1 MKRRWL
7 FPVAAAAVVATAAC
21 SSVDTAPNQ
30 TALHYKN
37 GPFSSRVFE
46 GCVPSST
53 LQYHKIND
61 DYFYYPQG
69 QRTLNFAPG
78 GDLPPLTITSRDGQ
92 VMDVNAIVAFHLDT
106 SCSPF
111 TDQAGKEWPGGMLQK
126 FHETI
131 ASQDQGYATDGGDE
145 PGPGWDKLLNK
156 YLAAPIERSVS
167 NEALRFDWLA
177 LFTDTNAKSA
187 WERDSVARIPQLIQA
202 QTGEPY
208 FRIDSILLQ
217 RPDPNQALK
226 AGLADNQ
233 AARLRAATAQTDE
246 EAATH
251 FPGGVDAYARY
262 QQLLAVNKAI
272 AEGKVQIIPVPVGS
286 PVIVGGK

>member
-1 MKRRWL
+1 ML
-7 FPVAAAAVVATAAC
+7 PLAVVALTAAGC

-30 TALHYKN
+30 TALHYQN
-37 GPFSSRVFE
+37 GPVSSRIFE
-46 GCVPSST
+46 SCVPSST
-53 LQYHKIND
+53 LEYHKVND

-92 VMDVNAIVAFHLDT
+92 VMDVSAIVAFHLDT
-106 SCSPF
+106 SCAPF
-111 TDQAGKEWPGGMLQK
+111 TDRTGKHWPGGILQK
-126 FHETI
+126 FHESI
-131 ASQDQGYATDGGDE
+131 ASQDVAYAVDGGGE
-145 PGPGWDKLLNK
+145 PGPGWDKLLVK

-167 NEALRFDWLA
+167 NEALRFDWLP
-177 LFTDTNAKSA
+177 LFTDATAKA
-187 WERDSVARIPQLIQA
+187 EWEHDSVAKIPQLIQA

-208 FRIDSILLQ
+208 FHIDSILVQ

-233 AARLRAATAQTDE
+233 AAHLRATTAQTDQQ
-246 EAATH
+246 AAAS

-272 AEGKVQIIPVPVGS
+272 TDGKVQIIPVPLGS
-286 PVIVGGK
+286 PVIVGGGK